1 MVNPP
6 LVTVICATYNR
17 AALLRC
23 ALRSVLEQSFT
34 DFEIRVIGDACTDG
48 TEKIIS
54 ELNDPRLHWINL
66 AKNSGTQTAPNN
78 EGLRQAR
85 GKFIAFIGHDDLW
98 LPSHLARLVERIQAS
113 DADFVHDLTASL
125 GPDGVEAI
133 SAAPHPQCG
142 YEQIY
147 VPTSSWLHRRELV
160 EAIGGWRHF
169 NELAWPIDFDFTRR
183 TALAG
188 KKFAFEPSLGVL
200 KFHSQIWKWY
210 SRAGEPPQEKWLA
223 AIRQS
228 PAAFTERILLEA
240 AAQHAFHFQRAEK
253 IPIALA
259 WQDFQSAGKKTT
271 SALLREII
279 SWYGPERWPVGPLLR
294 WRYGKIYSAR
304 RATRGLPP
312 FQAEQVEAMAASAN
326 HSAAAADVAG
336 AGTDGSPA

>member
-1 MVNPP
+1 MNPP

-113 DADFVHDLTASL
+113 GADFVHDLTASL

-133 SAAPHPQCG
+133 SAAPHPLCG
-142 YEQIY
+142 YARIP
-147 VPTSSWLHRRELV
+147 VPTSSRLHRRELV
-160 EAIGGWRHF
+160 DAIGGWRHF

-210 SRAGEPPQEKWLA
+210 SQTGEPVQEKWLA
-223 AIRQS
+223 AIRES
-228 PAAFTERILLEA
+228 PAALTEKILLEA
-240 AAQHAFHFQRAEK
+240 TAHHAFHFQRAEK
-253 IPIALA
+253 IPFALA
-259 WQDFQSAGKKTT
+259 WSDFKYAGKNAA
-271 SALLREII
+271 SALLRSIY
-279 SWYGPERWPVGPLLR
+279 SRYGAERWPVEPLLR
-294 WRYGKIYSAR
+294 RRFIKMYSAH
-304 RATRGLPP
+304 RARRGLPP
-312 FQAEQVEAMAASAN
+312 FRPGQQEK
-326 HSAAAADVAG
+326 
-336 AGTDGSPA
+336 